1 MYINPTTLSN
11 QSTKAPGLIELTPEQ
26 EALYIQYFGFI
37 RVLSTDP
44 VEIEA
49 DTEALEKWKKEQETI
64 VPEKDTTSAAQL
76 RADIDYLSVMLGVEL
91 L

>member
-1 MYINPTTLSN
+1 MYINPITLSN
-11 QSTKAPGLIELTPEQ
+11 QSTKALGLVELTPEQ
-26 EALYIQYFGFI
+26 EALYIQYSGFI

-49 DTEALEKWKKEQETI
+49 DTEAYEKWQKEQETI
-64 VPEKDTTSAAQL
+64 VPEKNTTSAEQL
-76 RADIDYLSVMLGVEL
+76 RADIDYLSIMLGVEL